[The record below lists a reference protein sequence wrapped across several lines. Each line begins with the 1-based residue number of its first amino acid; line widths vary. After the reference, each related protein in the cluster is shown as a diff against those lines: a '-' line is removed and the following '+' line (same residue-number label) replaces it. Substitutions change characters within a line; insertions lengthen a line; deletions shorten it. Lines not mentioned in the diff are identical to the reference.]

1 MRSNIRLYI
10 LIFKILLF
18 SSHVT
23 IINDDDASVPLFENI
38 DPPTR
43 EYMKIFYFFNFYYA
57 IQ

>member
-23 IINDDDASVPLFENI
+23 ILINDDDASVPLFENI
-38 DPPTR
+38 DPPN
-43 EYMKIFYFFNFYYA
+43 KGIHGNILFF
-57 IQ
+57 